1 MSSPGAESR
10 SGEEESIFSQAFK
23 SKTDEVNEDS
33 ISRLGHEKAKLP
45 ISGFQSV
52 HPHCIFL
59 SFCLK
64 QKAQEKQRDSMIAL

>member
-45 ISGFQSV
+45 VSDFQSQSIHIV
-52 HPHCIFL
+52 
-59 SFCLK
+59 S
-64 QKAQEKQRDSMIAL
+64 S